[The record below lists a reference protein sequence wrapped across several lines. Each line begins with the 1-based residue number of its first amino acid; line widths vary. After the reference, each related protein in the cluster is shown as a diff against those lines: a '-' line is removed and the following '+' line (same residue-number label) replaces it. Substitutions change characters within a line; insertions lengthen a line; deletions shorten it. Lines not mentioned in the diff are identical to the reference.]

1 MKEFSFLSG
10 LLLEVL
16 NLGNFILSLDL
27 DLVGLILASLI
38 DSLVWLFR
46 LESAALAFWKSW
58 ISFFCF
64 SSGLRKAI
72 SFSGITLPLEIQT
85 FLSLPLSPI
94 ILSFFLESST
104 FFQRLAIRLS
114 TFLPGLLDFEV
125 AADSDTVS
133 GMSGIGDLGVLT
145 MSTLVGVLLPSL
157 EFKLWL
163 ELDCFKLELEGLG
176 MLLLELVVLEP
187 EPCLDR
193 DLSLRAEVLV

>member
-10 LLLEVL
+10 LLEVL

-38 DSLVWLFR
+38 DSLVWLFK
-46 LESAALAFWKSW
+46 LESALAFWKSW

-64 SSGLRKAI
+64 SSGLKKAI